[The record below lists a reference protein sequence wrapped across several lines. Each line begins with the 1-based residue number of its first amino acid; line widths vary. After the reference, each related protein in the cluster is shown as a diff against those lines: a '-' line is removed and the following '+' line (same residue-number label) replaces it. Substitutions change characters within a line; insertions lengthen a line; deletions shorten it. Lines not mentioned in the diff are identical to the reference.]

1 MPPFSKIAALL
12 LLLAGPAGGLAQTYR
27 PAQPIHQNPGYPRH
41 VSAPPAPYD
50 FSAGGP
56 VRQASYQAPAP
67 APVAA
72 PPRVLPTAQP
82 TPVRLSPPSR
92 ANSTSPIAGNKGLPS
107 VATVIGGLAIVL
119 GIFFL
124 VAWGMR
130 RAAPAGSGALPGEV
144 FELLGRAPL
153 GGRQQAHL
161 LRCGTKL
168 VLVSVT
174 PSGAET
180 ITEITDPV
188 EVDRLAGLC
197 RQAQPNSA
205 TAVFRQ
211 VLDQVTRHGVEN
223 RSVENRS
230 LETRNG

>member
-1 MPPFSKIAALL
+1 MPSFSKIVGLL
-12 LLLAGPAGGLAQTYR
+12 LLSAVPAGGLAQTYR
-27 PAQPIHQNPGYPRH
+27 PARPVHQNPGYPRH
-41 VSAPPAPYD
+41 PSAPPAAYD

-56 VRQASYQAPAP
+56 VRQASYQEPAP
-67 APVAA
+67 AAA
-72 PPRVLPTAQP
+72 PPRVLPAQQRS
-82 TPVRLSPPSR
+82 PVRLSPPSR
-92 ANSTSPIAGNKGLPS
+92 AGSTSPIVPNKGLPS
-107 VATVIGGLAIVL
+107 VATAIGGLAVVL

-130 RAAPAGSGALPGEV
+130 RAAPAGSGVLPGEV

-168 VLVSVT
+168 VLVSMT
-174 PSGAET
+174 PAGAET
-180 ITEITDPV
+180 ITEITDPA

-211 VLDQVTRHGVEN
+211 VLDQVTRHGTED
-223 RSVENRS
+223 
-230 LETRNG
+230 RNGR